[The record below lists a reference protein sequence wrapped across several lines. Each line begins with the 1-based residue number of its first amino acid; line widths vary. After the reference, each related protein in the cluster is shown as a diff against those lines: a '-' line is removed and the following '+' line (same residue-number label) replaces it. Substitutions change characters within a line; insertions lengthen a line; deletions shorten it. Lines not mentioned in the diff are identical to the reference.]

1 MGRVYQGI
9 LAHVVAVPNDEDR
22 TKMTKSQHSPVGLKQ
37 GSVANSL
44 LCGTQKKKNGEEE
57 NHV

>member
-37 GSVANSL
+37 GSLANSL
-44 LCGTQKKKNGEEE
+44 LCKTQKKNGEEE